1 MDVLLLKITGL
12 GKGNWVK
19 KEQQKKKDELKR
31 EQTIIRAQKK
41 RINQKTIVVS
51 EFASGFQGIDQQ
63 IRKEKEKRSTKKFV
77 KK

>member
-1 MDVLLLKITGL
+1 MFRAQRQSWLHWAI
-12 GKGNWVK
+12 
-19 KEQQKKKDELKR
+19 QIKDELKR

-41 RINQKTIVVS
+41 RINQKTLVVS